1 MCDVDSPLTCAL
13 SLLNKLHQVNQEYTL
28 TDGDVAGFD
37 FNREVHYIKNNEDA
51 VNAEPRITLKLH
63 YVVYPK
69 CLWPLGKL
77 LALLTTG
84 YDFLRLSPPSSELH
98 LWADDPSVPMRERM
112 RADVRSERF
121 RWVLGEVQGALTVLP
136 SWSKPG
142 AHVP

>member
-1 MCDVDSPLTCAL
+1 MHGLSECSPQ
-13 SLLNKLHQVNQEYTL
+13 QVNQEYTL

-37 FNREVHYIKNNEDA
+37 FNREIHYIKNNEGA

-84 YDFLRLSPPSSELH
+84 
-98 LWADDPSVPMRERM
+98 
-112 RADVRSERF
+112 
-121 RWVLGEVQGALTVLP
+121 
-136 SWSKPG
+136 
-142 AHVP
+142 